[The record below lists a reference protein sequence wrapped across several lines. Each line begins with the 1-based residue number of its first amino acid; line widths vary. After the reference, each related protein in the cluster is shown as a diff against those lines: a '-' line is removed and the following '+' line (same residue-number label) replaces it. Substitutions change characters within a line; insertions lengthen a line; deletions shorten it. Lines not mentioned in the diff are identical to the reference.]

1 MEKVKSIQ
9 EEYQEKVY
17 KRSFDEPCYGP
28 TGSQLEWMRRNNRNY
43 IDFGSCWT
51 FGPRD
56 FEY

>member
-1 MEKVKSIQ
+1 MEEIKSIQ
-9 EEYQEKVY
+9 EEYKEKPY
-17 KRSFDEPCYGP
+17 KRTFDKPCYGP

-51 FGPRD
+51 VGPRD

>member
-1 MEKVKSIQ
+1 MELVKSIKENHQ
-9 EEYQEKVY
+9 KTPQTKNNRGEN
-17 KRSFDEPCYGP
+17 YGP

-43 IDFGSCWT
+43 IDFGQSWT

>member
-1 MEKVKSIQ
+1 MKKVKSIQ

-28 TGSQLEWMRRNNRNY
+28 TGPQLEWMRRNNRNY
-43 IDFGSCWT
+43 IDFNHNPA
-51 FGPRD
+51 FGLPD